1 MKCPLCKSS
10 NTHFFVKNTDR
21 VYQKCSDCDLIF
33 APSCYFLN
41 EIEEKIRY
49 NLHENFIENIGYRNF
64 LSQVISPIK
73 QRLSKGTLGLDY
85 GSGPSPVLATLLEIE
100 GYKMD
105 FYDPYY
111 ANNQSVFNKKYDFI
125 SLTEVA
131 EHFYYPAIE
140 FEKILQLLEPNGYL
154 VVMTSRTDAITDFK
168 NWYYQKDPTHVSFYS
183 NKSFEFIASKYKLS
197 ISIIDAKIVILNK

>member
-1 MKCPLCKSS
+1 MKCPLCKST
-10 NTHFFVKNTDR
+10 NTHFFVKNTER
-21 VYQKCSDCDLIF
+21 TYQKCSDCELVF
-33 APSCYFLN
+33 APSRYFLN
-41 EIEEKIRY
+41 KSEEKSRY

-73 QRLSKGTLGLDY
+73 QRLSKGALGLDY

-111 ANNQSVFNKKYDFI
+111 ADNQEVFNKKYDFI
-125 SLTEVA
+125 TLTEVA
-131 EHFYYPAIE
+131 EHFYYPAVE
-140 FEKILQLLEPNGYL
+140 FKKILQLLKPNGYL
-154 VVMTSRTDAITDFK
+154 VVMTYRTDTIADFK
-168 NWYYQKDPTHVSFYS
+168 NWYYQKDPTHVCFYS
-183 NKSFEFIASKYKLS
+183 NKSFEYIASKYKLS